1 MLLEIIKQWVISTI
15 SIALHLQLI
24 VPSGLLL
31 LQLISHG
38 TPSTAPMTSRADGT
52 TTSGYKERSQMERQE
67 QKGYHATPDCSAA
80 GEYSQAKCDLSN
92 QCTKWTSLGLPLAA
106 AS

>member
-15 SIALHLQLI
+15 SIAFHLHLI

-38 TPSTAPMTSRADGT
+38 TPSTAPMKSRADGT
-52 TTSGYKERSQMERQE
+52 TTLGNKGRSQVERKE
-67 QKGYHATPDCSAA
+67 QKGYHTMPHCSAD

-92 QCTKWTSLGLPLAA
+92 QCTKWTSSGLPLAT